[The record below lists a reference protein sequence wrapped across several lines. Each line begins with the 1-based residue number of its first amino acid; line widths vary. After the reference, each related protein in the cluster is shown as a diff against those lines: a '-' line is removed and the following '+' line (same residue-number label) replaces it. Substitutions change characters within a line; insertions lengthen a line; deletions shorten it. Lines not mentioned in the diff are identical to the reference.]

1 MPEAPFPARLRRLIA
16 HAWLACA
23 ALAASALH
31 AQGLD
36 ATFNTAADIPVTAP
50 SYTAAGTAT
59 FTLGFAPLPG
69 TNLTVIQNTGLP
81 FITGQFT
88 NLPNGA
94 TVNLT
99 HNGFT
104 YRFIAWYYG
113 GAGNND
119 LVLLWPYTG
128 LATWGNNEDGELG
141 DGSTTQRYVPVD
153 VADRGVLRG
162 RTIVQVAR
170 GYYHSLA
177 LCTDGTV
184 AGWGRNFSGEIGDN
198 TTTPRLEPVAV
209 VKASSALAGKTVIA
223 IAAGETHSLALCS
236 DGTVAA
242 WGYNSY
248 G

>member
-1 MPEAPFPARLRRLIA
+1 
-16 HAWLACA
+16 
-23 ALAASALH
+23 
-31 AQGLD
+31 
-36 ATFNTAADIPVTAP
+36 
-50 SYTAAGTAT
+50 
-59 FTLGFAPLPG
+59 
-69 TNLTVIQNTGLP
+69 
-81 FITGQFT
+81 
-88 NLPNGA
+88 
-94 TVNLT
+94 
-99 HNGFT
+99 
-104 YRFIAWYYG
+104 
-113 GAGNND
+113 
-119 LVLLWPYTG
+119 
-128 LATWGNNEDGELG
+128 
-141 DGSTTQRYVPVD
+141 VD